1 MLRALYEFLF
11 APRTHRHGVLAAGV
25 WAGDV
30 DLAGLTGV
38 EAPELLLLYPATFL
52 LPEGHT
58 QLRRGTRRAETSV
71 ELRLL
76 PGPWESRRPGQG
88 RPGQARPGQGRAK
101 SRGGTEKGHSL
112 CIRAGP
118 VEEAEGDR
126 AGHLGPHLP
135 RAAER
140 VGPVKDTLQVLGLG
154 LVPCSGDSLGSPPP
168 SLHSSGDTLR
178 RPPQGAHGLRD
189 NEARR

>member
-1 MLRALYEFLF
+1 M
-11 APRTHRHGVLAAGV
+11 HRHGVLAAGV

-38 EAPELLLLYPATFL
+38 EAPELLLLHPATFL

-58 QLRRGTRRAETSV
+58 QLRPGTGEGSRRAETSA
-71 ELRLL
+71 ELQLL
-76 PGPWESRRPGQG
+76 PGPWESGRPGQG
-88 RPGQARPGQGRAK
+88 RPGQDRAK

-154 LVPCSGDSLGSPPP
+154 LVPCRGDSLGSPPP

-178 RPPQGAHGLRD
+178 PPQGGHGLRD